1 MGTRPDEIIPER
13 VPRERLAEE
22 VPAHNVSIDY
32 AFAIGRHEITIAE
45 IAEFAEA
52 TGFEAPGCF
61 GLEGDSWGFLPGAD
75 WRNPGFPVTD
85 AHPATCLSYDDFA
98 AYLSW
103 LSETTGETYRFPTE
117 AEWEYVARKGLGNP
131 PDPYYL
137 GEDACEHQNGA
148 DSSFGASFVPDWKP
162 GLFDCDDGHAM
173 SAPVASYLPN
183 ALGMYDV
190 FGNVSEWVQDCSGH
204 NHDGAPTDGSAH
216 VRDDCPARV
225 LKGGSWAGGPGFLRP
240 AIRGGFPVSLH
251 GDGHGLRVVREIP

>member
-1 MGTRPDEIIPER
+1 MSRTLSLGLVPFALLGSALIFASCGTDDERNEGT
-13 VPRERLAEE
+13 E
-22 VPAHNVSIDY
+22 
-32 AFAIGRHEITIAE
+32 
-45 IAEFAEA
+45 
-52 TGFEAPGCF
+52 PGDCTDDADND
-61 GLEGDSWGFLPGAD
+61 GD
-75 WRNPGFPVTD
+75 
-85 AHPATCLSYDDFA
+85 
-98 AYLSW
+98 
-103 LSETTGETYRFPTE
+103 
-117 AEWEYVARKGLGNP
+117 
-131 PDPYYL
+131 
-137 GEDACEHQNGA
+137 
-148 DSSFGASFVPDWKP
+148 

-204 NHDGAPTDGSAH
+204 NHEGAPTDGSAH